1 VLKRLT
7 AIKYAVIMNIR
18 RLTAIS
24 VVIGIYSCLVQGV
37 RDDGEVVHVCVSG
50 CFYYV

>member
-7 AIKYAVIMNIR
+7 AIKYAVIMFIR

-24 VVIGIYSCLVQGV
+24 VV
-37 RDDGEVVHVCVSG
+37 SG
-50 CFYYV
+50 SYGMFGLGREG